1 MALTLFDLDHTLLD
15 GDTNALWLSYLV
27 SRALLPAEVLQQQ
40 EDYMARYQA
49 EQLDIAD
56 YLAFQLGLLAPISL
70 EAWEPVRHEFVRTI
84 IAPRVS
90 MSAWQAIATHC
101 ARGDRMVIMTA
112 THSFLADLIGEMLGL
127 RVIAPKAAQRDGH
140 LTGEIDGPIC
150 FRDQKLVCLKV
161 WLAEQE
167 LDASLID
174 EARFYSDSINDL
186 PTLEAVAEPIVVNG
200 DKPLTIIA
208 RERGWPTQT
217 WRVPAL
223 AQ

>member
-27 SRALLPAEVLQQQ
+27 ERALLPAEVLQQQ

-49 EQLDIAD
+49 EQLDIRE
-56 YLAFQLGLLAPISL
+56 YLTFQLGLLAPISL
-70 EAWEPVRHEFVRTI
+70 AAWEPVRHEFVRTV

-101 ARGDRMVIMTA
+101 ARGDQMVIMTA
-112 THSFLADLIGEMLGL
+112 THSFLSDLIGEMLGL
-127 RVIAPKAAQRDGH
+127 RVIAPRAVQLDGH
-140 LTGEIDGPIC
+140 LTGHIEGPVC
-150 FRDQKLVCLKV
+150 FRDQKLVCLKA
-161 WLAEQE
+161 WLADQA
-167 LDASLID
+167 LDTALID

-186 PTLEAVAEPIVVNG
+186 ATLEAVAEPIVVNG
-200 DKPLTIIA
+200 DKRLTAIA
-208 RERGWPTQT
+208 RERGWTTQT

-223 AQ
+223 AN